1 VHKLVILIETS
12 ADPHFDQLWP
22 QFLHRAES
30 IPGLR
35 REATSRVSQ
44 VLFGN
49 LVCDL
54 MHELFFDSRAALQQG
69 LSSPEGQEAGRLLQ
83 GMTRGRMVLLMAEH
97 TEDNLENIQRYRKP
111 QGESDAPAQG

>member
-1 VHKLVILIETS
+1 MYKLVILIEST
-12 ADPHFDQLWP
+12 DPHFDELWP

-44 VLFGN
+44 VLFGD
-49 LVCDL
+49 LLCDL
-54 MHELFFDSRAALQQG
+54 IHELYFDSYADLQHG
-69 LSSPEGQEAGRLLQ
+69 MSSPEGQEAGRLLQ

-97 TEDNLENIQRYRKP
+97 TEDDLENIKRYRKP
-111 QGESDAPAQG
+111 KSEPDVSAQR